1 MSAKN
6 YRLIHNKTLPT
17 FQYQNEPLQVND
29 QYQVYMSMQ
38 PNAVEQLI
46 LKDQAKP
53 KTSILDKFMDTDK
66 SRSRT
71 AYNPGF
77 LQQNSLKNEKPNQS
91 VQFAENIQTPQQNY
105 QNQNQNTINQL
116 SKKTVTLKNLQQT
129 LLFDERTNSVPK
141 AAIQNHIIDDIVK
154 NGDIILKQKGLLNQ
168 VQNLK
173 RLKLLKQYEFNHYCL
188 PGIGKSP
195 YVFNDAHS
203 KSTNPGYSR
212 NKEGGKFFTR

>member
-6 YRLIHNKTLPT
+6 FRLIHNKTLPS

-29 QYQVYMSMQ
+29 KYQVYMTVQ

-46 LKDQAKP
+46 VKDQAKP
-53 KTSILDKFMDTDK
+53 KTSILDKFIDTDK
-66 SRSRT
+66 NRSRT
-71 AYNPGF
+71 SHNPGL
-77 LQQNSLKNEKPNQS
+77 LQQNSLKNEKPNQT
-91 VQFAENIQTPQQNY
+91 VQFADDVQAHQQHI
-105 QNQNQNTINQL
+105 QNQNQNNINHYN
-116 SKKTVTLKNLQQT
+116 KKTVTLKNLQQT

>member
-17 FQYQNEPLQVND
+17 FQFQNEPLKVND
-29 QYQVYMSMQ
+29 QYQVYMSVQ

-46 LKDQAKP
+46 QKDQSKP
-53 KTSILDKFMDTDK
+53 KTSILDKFMDSDK
-66 SRSRT
+66 NRSQT
-71 AYNPGF
+71 ASNQGLF
-77 LQQNSLKNEKPNQS
+77 QQNTLKNEKPNQI
-91 VQFAENIQTPQQNY
+91 VQFADNVQTSQQI
-105 QNQNQNTINQL
+105 NQNQNNINHNN
-116 SKKTVTLKNLQQT
+116 KKTVTQKNLQQT
-129 LLFDERTNSVPK
+129 LLFDERTNSIPK

-154 NGDIILKQKGLLNQ
+154 NGDIILKKKGLLNQ

>member
-29 QYQVYMSMQ
+29 QYQVYMSVQ

-46 LKDQAKP
+46 QKDQAKP
-53 KTSILDKFMDTDK
+53 KTSILDKFIETDK
-66 SRSRT
+66 NRSKT
-71 AYNPGF
+71 AYNPGLF
-77 LQQNSLKNEKPNQS
+77 QQNYMKNEKPNQT
-91 VQFAENIQTPQQNY
+91 VQFDDNIQTSQQINQNY
-105 QNQNQNTINQL
+105 NQNNINHNN
-116 SKKTVTLKNLQQT
+116 KKTVTLKNLQQT

-141 AAIQNHIIDDIVK
+141 AAIQNPIIDDIVK
-154 NGDIILKQKGLLNQ
+154 NGDIILKKRGLLNQ